1 MLVCGEGGYRGELQS
16 LAPGEETGMQ
26 AECHVTSQK
35 MCRDRHKSKL
45 GKGWPGLEIR
55 ADC

>member
-1 MLVCGEGGYRGELQS
+1 MGELQS